1 MTVIPAH
8 KRERQ
13 EDQEFKVR
21 LGNIERPCPKKRN
34 SSNKKKNLCVIYFL
48 SESYLMYSTSFQKE
62 FNIIYTLSS
71 TIKFYSVRTLGK
83 KRK

>member
-34 SSNKKKNLCVIYFL
+34 SSNKKKTSVSFI
-48 SESYLMYSTSFQKE
+48 SYQ
-62 FNIIYTLSS
+62 NPI
-71 TIKFYSVRTLGK
+71 
-83 KRK
+83 